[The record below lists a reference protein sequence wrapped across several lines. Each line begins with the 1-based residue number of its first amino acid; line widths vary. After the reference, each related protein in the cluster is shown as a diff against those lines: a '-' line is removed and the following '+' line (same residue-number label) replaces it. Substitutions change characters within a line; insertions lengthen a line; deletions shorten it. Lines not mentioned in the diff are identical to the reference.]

1 MARFD
6 VFRLG
11 GSGALLVVEVQA
23 TLLSDLSTRVVVPLA
38 LQTSA
43 QIPPIARLNPVLDI
57 AGKTYLFMPT
67 DIAVLPSALLRA
79 PVANIESVY
88 RDAVTAALDF
98 LFQGF

>member
-11 GSGALLVVEVQA
+11 GSGAPLVVDVQA
-23 TLLSDLSTRVVVPLA
+23 NLLGDLATRVVVPLA
-38 LQTSA
+38 AQTA
-43 QIPPIARLNPVLDI
+43 QRPVLTRLNPAVEI
-57 AGKTYLFMPT
+57 AGKTYLLMPT
-67 DIAVLPSALLRA
+67 DIAVLPAALLRA
-79 PVANIESVY
+79 PVANIESGY